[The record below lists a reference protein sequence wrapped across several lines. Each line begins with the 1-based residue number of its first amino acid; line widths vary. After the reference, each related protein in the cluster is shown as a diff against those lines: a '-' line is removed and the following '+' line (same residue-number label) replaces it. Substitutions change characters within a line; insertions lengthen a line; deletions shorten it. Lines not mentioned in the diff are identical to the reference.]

1 LVNPAHGTADG
12 NPVIRLFGYSVIQ
25 GEAMKN
31 ESKRKPRTKK
41 QTSDDMFWA
50 AASQERDPA
59 KNLRITKLIS
69 NAIREHEGNMRRSS
83 E

>member
-1 LVNPAHGTADG
+1 
-12 NPVIRLFGYSVIQ
+12 
-25 GEAMKN
+25 MKN
-31 ESKRKPRTKK
+31 ESKLKPVARTANKNW
-41 QTSDDMFWA
+41 DDVFWD

-69 NAIREHEGNMRRSS
+69 DVIKQHEVNMRRSS